1 MDALELKLPE
11 TTSRRSNP
19 YAPMRKQSW
28 SRWLWF
34 AMVVG
39 LPTLCA
45 TVYMV
50 GFAADQYVSE
60 ARFVVRGQASQSS
73 GMLTGLL
80 ASTGLSHAQEDTYV
94 VQDYI
99 QSRDAMNGLIAN
111 DDLRAV
117 FNRPE
122 ADILSRF
129 PIWKGWASEEHL
141 FRFYKSHV
149 QAELDST
156 TGISVLSIKTF
167 RGADSQQIASALL
180 GAGEALV
187 NRMNERQ
194 RDNTLRQ
201 ARKDVL
207 DAENRVTDVG
217 NEIAVFRN
225 REAVLDP
232 TKQSVP
238 LLSGINDLQMALVR
252 TNLQLAQV
260 TVSTPKSPLIPD
272 LNRRI
277 RALQDQIDQARAQV
291 TGSDQSLVPKITA
304 FDALVLQQSF
314 ADKLLGSAIQS
325 LETARIAAERQ
336 ELYLETIVQP
346 NLSDYPAYPKR
357 VATIAIVFASFLG
370 LYICGGLII
379 TSAREHRLH

>member
-1 MDALELKLPE
+1 MDALDLKLPE
-11 TTSRRSNP
+11 TASRRGNP
-19 YAPMRKQSW
+19 YAPMRKRSW
-28 SRWLWF
+28 TRWVWF
-34 AMVVG
+34 MLVVMV
-39 LPTLCA
+39 PTLCA
-45 TVYMV
+45 TAYMV
-50 GFAADQYVSE
+50 AFAADQYVSE
-60 ARFVVRGQASQSS
+60 ARFVVRGPASQSS

-94 VQDYI
+94 VQDYM
-99 QSRDAMNGLIAN
+99 QSRDAMNELIEK
-111 DDLRAV
+111 DDLRDV

-129 PIWKGWASEEHL
+129 PLWKQWASEEHL
-141 FRFYKSHV
+141 FRYYKSHI

-156 TGISVLSIKTF
+156 TGISLLTIKTF
-167 RGADSQQIASALL
+167 RGVDSRQIASALL

-201 ARKDVL
+201 ARKDVV
-207 DAENRVTDVG
+207 DAEKRVTEVG
-217 NEIAVFRN
+217 RQIAVFRN
-225 REAVLDP
+225 QESLLDP
-232 TKQSVP
+232 NKQSIP

-252 TNLQLAQV
+252 TNMQLAQL

-272 LNRRI
+272 LNRRAQ
-277 RALQDQIDQARAQV
+277 ALQDQIGQARAQV
-291 TGSDQSLVPKITA
+291 TGSDASLVPKITA
-304 FDALVLQQSF
+304 FDALALQQNF

-370 LYICGGLII
+370 VYICGSLIL
-379 TSAREHRLH
+379 SGAREHRLH

>member
-1 MDALELKLPE
+1 MDALDLKLPQ
-11 TTSRRSNP
+11 TVSRRRNP
-19 YAPMRKQSW
+19 YAPMRKRSW
-28 SRWLWF
+28 ARWIWF
-34 AMVVG
+34 LLVVV
-39 LPTLCA
+39 LPTACA

-50 GFAADQYVSE
+50 GYAADQYVSE

-73 GMLTGLL
+73 GMLNGLL
-80 ASTGLSHAQEDTYV
+80 ASTGLTHAQEDTYV
-94 VQDYI
+94 VQDYM
-99 QSRDAMNGLIAN
+99 QSRDAMNELVAK

-122 ADILSRF
+122 ADVLSRF
-129 PIWKGWASEEHL
+129 PLWKDWASDEHL
-141 FRFYKSHV
+141 YRYFKSHI

-156 TGISVLSIKTF
+156 TGISSLTVKSF
-167 RGADSQQIASALL
+167 RGADSREIATALL

-194 RDNTLRQ
+194 RENTLRQ
-201 ARKDVL
+201 ARKDVT
-207 DAENRVTDVG
+207 DAENRVTEVG
-217 NEIAVFRN
+217 KQIAVFRN

-252 TNLQLAQV
+252 TNLQLSQV
-260 TVSTPKSPLIPD
+260 TLSTPRSPLIPD
-272 LNRRI
+272 LTRRVA
-277 RALQDQIDQARAQV
+277 ALQEQIEQARAQV

-304 FDALVLQQSF
+304 FDALALQQNF

-336 ELYLETIVQP
+336 ELYLETVVQP
-346 NLSDYPAYPKR
+346 NLSDYATYPKR

-370 LYICGGLII
+370 VYICGGLLLA
-379 TSAREHRLH
+379 SAREHRIN